1 MKNLKVLFFT
11 SLFIVISITTAS
23 TKNVEIVSKK
33 YPVKSFSY
41 IHANTVADIVY
52 TQSDAF
58 SVIVDGE
65 KELLDHLIIKVEDG
79 VLSITGDEE
88 LNSKNDISLVVFIN
102 SPNLTSIETYG
113 KGDLCL
119 KGEVKSD
126 HLIIK
131 SFGIGRVHALN
142 LQCENLCVEYEA
154 IGSMKLGGTTQQV
167 VIFSSGIGNI
177 YCENLLAKNAVVR
190 STRIGKVNCFA
201 SEGIS
206 LLNDGIGE
214 ITYHGNPSFKNLQNK
229 GMGEINKGL

>member
-11 SLFIVISITTAS
+11 WLFIVISITTAS

-33 YPVKSFSY
+33 YSIKSFSS
-41 IHANTVADIVY
+41 ILANTVADIVY
-52 TQSDAF
+52 TQSDAL
-58 SVIVDGE
+58 SVRVDGE
-65 KELLDHLIIKVEDG
+65 KELLDHLIIKVDNG

-102 SPNLTSIETYG
+102 SPNLTSIATYG

-119 KGEVKSD
+119 KGLVKSD

-142 LQCENLCVEYEA
+142 LQCEKVCVDYDG

-167 VIFSSGIGNI
+167 EIFSSGIGNI

-201 SEGIS
+201 SEAIS

-214 ITYHGNPSFKNLQNK
+214 ITYHGNPSFKNFQNK
-229 GMGEINKGL
+229 GMGEINKG